1 MIRWVGTLATVLF
14 LLGAASAQA
23 LTPQLV
29 GNFAEPIFV
38 TSAPA
43 NPDRLFVVERQ
54 GRIVTAQNGTLSVFA
69 DIRSVVGCEGDC
81 DGERGLLSIALAP
94 DFETT
99 GRLFAFYAVDEAGGA
114 IHVAEMTATGGFAP
128 ASSLRDV
135 LVIGHPTDPNH
146 YGGQLQFGPEGNLF
160 VSTGDG
166 GGSDDVH
173 ETAQDL
179 TSPLGKLLRID
190 PDPSGLLPYTVPAG
204 NPFAASPPAD
214 PTVWSYGLR
223 NPFRFSFDRASG
235 DLWIGDVG
243 QDLREEVD
251 FAAAPGLGA
260 GANYGWNCREGRLV
274 ETVTPEA
281 GCAAATSFVDPVFDY
296 PHADP
301 GGGGAFG
308 CAIVGGYVARGPG
321 LGDLAGRYLYGD
333 NCTGDLRS
341 FSPAAPDATDRA
353 EGVHVGGL
361 YSLGEDSCGRLYA
374 VSGSGPVYRLV
385 GPEAGTCPNTSP
397 LSPALTPSFVGI
409 RAFNRNK
416 VLRNRRALITAWVA
430 PCKGRRGDPVTL
442 WRGRRKLGTRR
453 LDRVCSVRFRPRIN
467 RRSRFRAVVAASDTY
482 ASATSRKL
490 TIKPRR
496 HRR

>member
-1 MIRWVGTLATVLF
+1 VIRRVGTLATVLF

-29 GNFAEPIFV
+29 GSFAEPIYV

-43 NPDRLFVVERQ
+43 NPDHLFVVERQ
-54 GRIVTAQNGTLSVFA
+54 GRIVSVQNGTTSVLA
-69 DIRSVVGCEGDC
+69 DIRSAVGCEGDC
-81 DGERGLLSIALAP
+81 DGERGLLSIAVSP
-94 DFETT
+94 DFETS
-99 GRLFAFYAVDEAGGA
+99 GRLFVFYAVDQAGGD
-114 IHVAEMTATGGFAP
+114 IHVAEMKASNGFAP

-135 LVIGHPTDPNH
+135 LVIGHPTNPNH
-146 YGGQLQFGPEGNLF
+146 YGGQLQFGPEGDLF

-166 GGSDDVH
+166 GGSDDEH
-173 ETAQDL
+173 ENAQDL

-190 PDPSGLLPYTVPAG
+190 PAPSGLLPYTIPAG
-204 NPFAASPPAD
+204 NPFVATPGAD
-214 PTVWSYGLR
+214 PTIWSYGLR
-223 NPFRFSFDRASG
+223 NPFRFSFDRATG

-260 GANYGWNCREGRLV
+260 GSNYGWNCHEGTLT

-281 GCAAATSFVDPVFDY
+281 GCATATGFVEPVFDY
-296 PHADP
+296 AHTDP
-301 GGGGAFG
+301 GNGGAFG
-308 CAIVGGYVARGPG
+308 CAIVGGYVARDPG

-333 NCTGDLRS
+333 NCSGDLRS
-341 FSPAAPDATDRA
+341 FSPVAPYATDRA

-374 VSGSGPVYRLV
+374 VSGNGPVYRLV
-385 GPEAGTCPNTSP
+385 GPEAGTCATSSPPAP
-397 LSPALTPSFVGI
+397 LTASFVGI
-409 RAFNRNK
+409 RAFSRK
-416 VLRNRRALITAWVA
+416 VLRHRRALITAWVA

-442 WRGRRKLGTRR
+442 WRGRAKLGTRR

-467 RRSRFRAVVAASDTY
+467 RRSRFRAIVAPSDTD
-482 ASATSRKL
+482 ASAISRKL

-496 HRR
+496 HRRR

>member
-1 MIRWVGTLATVLF
+1 MIRRVGTLATVLF

-23 LTPQLV
+23 LTPQLI
-29 GNFAEPIFV
+29 GNFAEPIYV

-54 GRIVTAQNGTLSVFA
+54 GRIVTTQNGTISVFA
-69 DIRSVVGCEGDC
+69 DIRSVVGCEGEC

-94 DFETT
+94 DFESS
-99 GRLFAFYAVDEAGGA
+99 GRLFVFYAVDEAGGA
-114 IHVAEMTATGGFAP
+114 IHVAEMRASGGSAP
-128 ASSLRDV
+128 ASSLRDL
-135 LVIGHPTDPNH
+135 LVIAHPANANH

-166 GGSDDVH
+166 GGGGDEH

-190 PDPSGLLPYTVPAG
+190 PDLPG
-204 NPFAASPPAD
+204 SD
-214 PTVWSYGLR
+214 PTIWSYGLR
-223 NPFRFSFDRASG
+223 NPFRFSFDRATG

-243 QDLREEVD
+243 EDLREEVD
-251 FAAAPGLGA
+251 FAAAPDLGA
-260 GANYGWNCREGRLV
+260 GANYGWNCREGTLA
-274 ETVTPEA
+274 ETVVPPEA
-281 GCAAATSFVDPVFDY
+281 GCASATGFVEPVFDY
-296 PHADP
+296 PHSDP
-301 GGGGAFG
+301 GGGAAFG
-308 CAIVGGYVARGPG
+308 CAIVGGYLARGPG
-321 LGDLAGRYLYGD
+321 LGDLYGRYLYGD
-333 NCTGDLRS
+333 NCSGDLRS
-341 FSPAAPDATDRA
+341 FSPAAPYATDRA

-385 GPEAGTCPNTSP
+385 GPETGICPNTSSPPPP
-397 LSPALTPSFVGI
+397 LSPSFVGI

-430 PCKGRRGDPVTL
+430 PCKGRRGDRVTL
-442 WRGRRKLGTRR
+442 WRGRAKLGTRR
-453 LDRVCSVRFRPRIN
+453 LDPVCSVRFRPRIN

-482 ASATSRKL
+482 ASASSRKL

-496 HRR
+496 HRYR